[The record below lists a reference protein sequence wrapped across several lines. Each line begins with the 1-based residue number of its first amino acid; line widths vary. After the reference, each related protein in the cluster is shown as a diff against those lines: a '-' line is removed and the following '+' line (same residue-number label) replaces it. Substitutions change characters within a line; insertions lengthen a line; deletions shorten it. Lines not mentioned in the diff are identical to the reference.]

1 LIYILTHYLA
11 PEITLYSYMCRVLEH
26 VVNLQ
31 EKGHKQKVFSYE
43 FCMGMDHGH
52 HGELHEEDRH
62 VGPQSGYVPIGTG
75 PRADRHGPTS
85 ARFSPSSLHIKAH
98 MISRI
103 FHDVHSPRT
112 DSKQL

>member
-1 LIYILTHYLA
+1 MDI
-11 PEITLYSYMCRVLEH
+11 
-26 VVNLQ
+26 
-31 EKGHKQKVFSYE
+31 
-43 FCMGMDHGH
+43 MGK
-52 HGELHEEDRH
+52 LHEEDGH

-75 PRADRHGPTS
+75 PRANRHGPTS
-85 ARFSPSSLHIKAH
+85 ARFGLSSLHIKAH